1 MDPENIKVNDDID
14 IELQNL
20 NKIETVADIEET
32 PGSPIKTPRAHTPL
46 KKRIKS
52 VENEISSQR
61 YYLEE
66 KQRQFEREVS
76 QKLDAVVRKLDN
88 LQLEQK
94 RPPSIL
100 SRKKEDVT
108 TPFHTPPKSPSVVPS
123 SPGLSRA
130 SSRNL
135 SPERV
140 NGVLPLLQDVIY
152 SNKVLLKEKKSKY
165 NDAYS
170 GIKRHF
176 NGSDTLAERMKN
188 DDKRND
194 RRLDERMATL
204 VPRSLGIKRSHRGV
218 EQFEFKDIPE
228 SAKDPAL
235 GETALK
241 TILKIH
247 RGISK
252 PGEDLRHVF
261 ESLIDKYDGRLTASQ
276 FKDVVTSIC
285 TGDFKNKIR
294 NAFRGKSLDRA
305 IKSILKM
312 YGNVQ
317 TPSEKESYFLDL
329 KVDRKNLRPSLIKI
343 LEAAY
348 EAYPDMDEYGVA
360 EEAMKRA
367 ICSLPE
373 KVKIV
378 LNEIRHELKDENASN
393 PEIEKLDFEQFMDLV
408 ERHMHEHDVKTSS
421 TSGIKAVRN
430 VNKSSDDSGQVL
442 SGLQQSQSQIV
453 AALTTIQK
461 RFEDL
466 EKNASKS
473 STTTRNVRSVTND
486 DNNKKG
492 QRLNFY
498 KLNDPNFDNAL
509 KELSKH
515 GNVLQVIK
523 KEYQYNAKK
532 RGKPD
537 YHLKMV
543 SDPNKRIPY
552 QFDESGRYIPNSPP
566 IDYPVIVQNS
576 PNAYYFTDRFLERVS
591 RHCIACGSA
600 ECGVG
605 ANNCIYNDVDTV
617 VFNVC
622 KFCRQGM
629 HATCLASTQAAPLN

>member
-1 MDPENIKVNDDID
+1 MESDTIKVNDDID
-14 IELQNL
+14 NEIQNL
-20 NKIETVADIEET
+20 NKIETVADVESN
-32 PGSPIKTPRAHTPL
+32 PGSSTHTSRPQTPL

-52 VENEISSQR
+52 VQNEILSQR

-66 KQRQFEREVS
+66 KQKQFEKEVS
-76 QKLDAVVRKLDN
+76 QKLDSLVKKLDN
-88 LQLEQK
+88 LQVDQK
-94 RPPSIL
+94 RPTPIL
-100 SRKKEDVT
+100 TRKKDDT
-108 TPFHTPPKSPSVVPS
+108 TPFHTPPKSPSVTAS
-123 SPGLSRA
+123 SGNLSRA
-130 SSRNL
+130 SSRNV

-152 SNKVLLKEKKSKY
+152 SNKVLLKEKRSKY
-165 NDAYS
+165 NDAYT

-176 NGSDTLAERMKN
+176 NGSDTLVERMKN

-194 RRLDERMATL
+194 RKMDERMATL
-204 VPRSLGIKRSHRGV
+204 VPRSLGIKKSHRGV
-218 EQFEFKDIPE
+218 EHFEFKDIPE
-228 SAKDPAL
+228 DAKDFAL

-241 TILKIH
+241 NILKIH
-247 RGISK
+247 SRISK

-276 FKDVVTSIC
+276 FKDIVTSIC
-285 TGDFKNKIR
+285 TGEFKNKIR

-305 IKSILKM
+305 IKSILKL

-373 KVKIV
+373 KVKIA
-378 LNEIRHELKDENASN
+378 LNEIRHELKEENALN
-393 PEIEKLDFEQFMDLV
+393 PEIEKLSFEQFMDLV
-408 ERHMHEHDVKTSS
+408 EKHMYDHDVKTPSAP
-421 TSGIKAVRN
+421 GIKAVRN
-430 VNKSSDDSGQVL
+430 VGKSEDSSQVL

-453 AALTTIQK
+453 AALTTIHK
-461 RFEDL
+461 KFEDL
-466 EKNASKS
+466 DKNASNVNAS
-473 STTTRNVRSVTND
+473 TRNVRNVINED
-486 DNNKKG
+486 PNKKG
-492 QRLNFY
+492 QRLSFY

-523 KEYQYNAKK
+523 KEYQYNSKK

-537 YHLKMV
+537 YQLKTV

-552 QFDESGRYIPNSPP
+552 QFDQSGRYIPNTPP
-566 IDYPVIVQNS
+566 IDYPVIVQNA

-591 RHCIACGSA
+591 RQCIACGSF
-600 ECGVG
+600 ECGIG
-605 ANNCIYNDVDTV
+605 AKNCIYNDVDTV
-617 VFNVC
+617 CFNVC

-629 HATCLASTQAAPLN
+629 HATCLASNEAPPLN